1 MAGTIAAA
9 RGLERRRPRSAL
21 RGFAPVALLLPATLV
36 IAGFFYALSHVLQFS
51 VRPNLAPGQIG
62 AGFTLDNYA
71 AFLGSSF
78 HLEFL
83 LRSLWIATYCTAIT
97 LVLGYVIAYAMYRS
111 SPRAR
116 LIAGTILIIQFF
128 TAYVIRTYAVMLVIG
143 KTGILNQTLLAAGFV
158 DAPLRLLFT
167 QTGVAIGMVMVSL
180 PFMVF
185 PIFNSL
191 QSVPANLEIAAM
203 SLGAT
208 RLRIFW
214 EVIFP
219 LTIPGVAAG
228 VILVFLFELT
238 SYIVPGVLGGGYV
251 DMMANLIY
259 AKAMQSFDYPFAAAA
274 AMIMLGVSLAALYAL
289 QKIFRM
295 LTRQV

>member
-9 RGLERRRPRSAL
+9 RGLERRQPRSAL
-21 RGFAPVALLLPATLV
+21 RKFAPVALLLPAALV

-51 VRPNLAPGQIG
+51 VRPNLGPGQIG

-71 AFLGSSF
+71 TFLGSRF

-111 SPRAR
+111 SPRVR

-143 KTGILNQTLLAAGFV
+143 KAGILNQTLLASGLV

-191 QSVPANLEIAAM
+191 QSVPTNLEIAAM

-274 AMIMLGVSLAALYAL
+274 AMIMLGVSLGALYAL